1 MQNRQKKIEKFI
13 EFNLQNEN
21 WRMTEGATHLAC
33 DEVLVVHNSQDESI
47 ELPALRNP
55 DSNKSNQQVS
65 TTFVEVDA

>member
-1 MQNRQKKIEKFI
+1 
-13 EFNLQNEN
+13 
-21 WRMTEGATHLAC
+21 MTEGATHLAC

-65 TTFVEVDA
+65 WNRCIQNINTTPLARSTCYFIVC

>member
-1 MQNRQKKIEKFI
+1 
-13 EFNLQNEN
+13 
-21 WRMTEGATHLAC
+21 MTEGATHLAC

-65 TTFVEVDA
+65 CGCGGYNIE